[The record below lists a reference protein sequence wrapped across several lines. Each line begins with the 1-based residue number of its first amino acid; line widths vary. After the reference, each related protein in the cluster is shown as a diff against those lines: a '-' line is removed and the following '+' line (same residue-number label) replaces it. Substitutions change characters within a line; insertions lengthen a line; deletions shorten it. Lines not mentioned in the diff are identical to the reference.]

1 MANIIESA
9 TLNDIAQYLQRED
22 GCNAKEA
29 QQEAERV
36 LHDFQDMQ
44 ARGLIKGWYF
54 NELGQLEL
62 LPSDHALDLFGN
74 KK

>member
-22 GCNAKEA
+22 GCNEDQAHQEA
-29 QQEAERV
+29 QRV
-36 LHDFQDMQ
+36 LRDFQDMKQ
-44 ARGLIKGWYF
+44 RGLISGWYF

-62 LPSDHALDLFGN
+62 LPSDHALSLFC
-74 KK
+74 KEK

>member
-22 GCNAKEA
+22 GCDEKQA
-29 QQEAERV
+29 QQDAQQV
-36 LHDFQDMQ
+36 LRDFQDMKQ
-44 ARGLIKGWYF
+44 RGLIQGWYF

-62 LPSDHALDLFGN
+62 LPSDHALSIFSN
-74 KK
+74 EK